1 MAYKYPDIKFYD
13 YDFYLSGIPI
23 GVLMRPEETDL
34 KEVQEA
40 WKEVFFRGAEKSTR
54 ETIKAKNVGLVLNRI
69 FLYIE
74 DYRQSQKEDEQKQ
87 IWADKGKSKE
97 IKELKE
103 KIKQLQEEVKNAKQ
117 FQLKF

>member
-1 MAYKYPDIKFYD
+1 MPYKYPSTKFND
-13 YDFYLSGIPI
+13 YQFYLSGIPI
-23 GVLMRPEETDL
+23 GVLMQPDETDL

-40 WKEVFFRGAEKSTR
+40 WEEVFQRGVNK
-54 ETIKAKNVGLVLNRI
+54 ETLKGKNVGLVLNRI

-74 DYRQSQKEDEQKQ
+74 ETREAKKQYEQKQ
-87 IWADKGKSKE
+87 IYSDKDKSKE

>member
-1 MAYKYPDIKFYD
+1 MAYNYPDTKFYD

-23 GVLMRPEETDL
+23 GALMRPEETDL

-40 WKEVFFRGAEKSTR
+40 WEEVFFRGAKKSVR
-54 ETIKAKNVGLVLNRI
+54 ESIKAKNVGLVLNRI

-74 DYRQSQKEDEQKQ
+74 ESREAKKEYEQKQ
-87 IWADKGKSKE
+87 IYSDKDKSKE

-103 KIKQLQEEVKNAKQ
+103 KIKQLQEEVKKAKQ

>member
-1 MAYKYPDIKFYD
+1 MAYKYPSTKFTD

-23 GVLMRPEETDL
+23 GALMQPEETDL

-40 WKEVFFRGAEKSTR
+40 WEEVFKRGVNK
-54 ETIKAKNVGLVLNRI
+54 ETLKGKNVGLVLNRI
-69 FLYIE
+69 FLDIE
-74 DYRQSQKEDEQKQ
+74 ESRQSQKEYEQKQ
-87 IWADKGKSKE
+87 IYSDKDKSKE

>member
-1 MAYKYPDIKFYD
+1 MAYKYPSTKFTD

-23 GVLMRPEETDL
+23 GVLLQPDETDS

-40 WKEVFFRGAEKSTR
+40 WKEVFERGVNK
-54 ETIKAKNVGLVLNRI
+54 ETLKGKNVGLVLNRI

-74 DYRQSQKEDEQKQ
+74 ESREAKKEYEQKQ
-87 IWADKGKSKE
+87 IYSDKDKSKE

-103 KIKQLQEEVKNAKQ
+103 KIKQLQEEVKKAQQ